1 MWAQD
6 VDRARISPDYKN
18 TWTSRSWLPF
28 RNRKCR
34 ASSNALSL
42 EARIMKLSPSLLT
55 AAGLVSAQLAFALPQ
70 ASSSTVSPSPS
81 PSATPGSFVT
91 TSGLN
96 FVIDGKTGYFAGSNS
111 YWIGFQKNNDDVDL
125 VFSHLQESG
134 LKILRVWGFNDV
146 NEKPT
151 DGSVYYHLLADGTA
165 TVNEGEDGLQRLDY
179 VVSSAEKHGIKL
191 IINFVNFWDDYG
203 GINAYVKAFGGSKEE
218 FYTNDAMQEA
228 YRAYIKA
235 VISRYSDSSAI
246 FAWELANEPRC
257 QGCETTVLYNW
268 IESTSQ
274 YIKSL
279 DSKHLVCIGD
289 EGFGLETGSD
299 GSYPYQYSE
308 GSDFAKNLAIPTID
322 FGTFHLYPSS
332 WGTTNDWGN
341 GWVTSHGAACKA
353 AGKPCMFEEYGVTS
367 DHCAVEKP
375 WQNTALNTTA
385 ISADLYW
392 QYGDQ
397 LSGGPSPD
405 DGNTFYY
412 GTDEFKCLVTDH
424 VAAINSR
431 K

>member
-1 MWAQD
+1 MELSSGSRAEHRPIHAWAQN
-6 VDRARISPDYKN
+6 VYQGRISPESRFYKN
-18 TWTSRSWLPF
+18 SRILKSELSF
-28 RNRKCR
+28 RNRQR
-34 ASSNALSL
+34 TANNNGQQVIAST
-42 EARIMKLSPSLLT
+42 MKLNPSLLT
-55 AAGLVSAQLAFALPQ
+55 AAGLVSAQLASALPQ

-146 NEKPT
+146 NQKPT

-203 GINAYVKAFGGSKEE
+203 GINAYVKAFGGSKEG
-218 FYTNDAMQEA
+218 FYTNDAMQAA

-235 VISRYSDSSAI
+235 VISRYSDSTAI

-289 EGFGLETGSD
+289 G
-299 GSYPYQYSE
+299 
-308 GSDFAKNLAIPTID
+308 
-322 FGTFHLYPSS
+322 
-332 WGTTNDWGN
+332 
-341 GWVTSHGAACKA
+341 
-353 AGKPCMFEEYGVTS
+353 M
-367 DHCAVEKP
+367 
-375 WQNTALNTTA
+375 
-385 ISADLYW
+385 
-392 QYGDQ
+392 
-397 LSGGPSPD
+397 
-405 DGNTFYY
+405 
-412 GTDEFKCLVTDH
+412 
-424 VAAINSR
+424 
-431 K
+431 